1 MSLFSIIPEE
11 LFSILASPNRRLYAD
26 ALDVLYR
33 VYQDNLKIS
42 EDLLYSALRSN
53 LENQLANA
61 SFEGEDINEEELRD
75 ISGRARFL
83 IRKLQGK
90 GWIEKERDRD
100 FKEYINV
107 PQYSG
112 KLMELLYELSNP
124 TTARGYSYVYGT
136 YSTLKVAN
144 ETGGPY
150 EKMEAVYSAHH
161 NTTELINLLRSVYH
175 NVKHYFQLQT
185 ELYDVNLVLASHFD
199 DFGQRVMES
208 YIRPLKIKDSVP
220 KYRVPIQS
228 TLEQWQADPD
238 LMSAMTEAALRDK
251 RGPDALSCRT
261 DLLSK
266 MFWIKERYDRLQ
278 REYLDEI
285 DGQVRRYTRATTQ
298 KIENLTNRDQNI
310 RGNIGFLLEAIAR
323 SPRDGDLIDQIQPV
337 FQLSRQSYLSDKSL
351 WTRKR
356 PSKREIKAPVFIEEE
371 PLPEQM
377 ETELLELTRSR
388 YGKATVRAYMEDLF
402 SGKSEL
408 SSDRMTMSDD
418 HDYIMQ
424 QLAVLNSDDRDSF
437 YAVKDLGGSVERD
450 GYTTPRIVFYRKGK
464 R

>member
-1 MSLFSIIPEE
+1 MSLFSMIPED

-42 EDLLYSALRSN
+42 EDLLYSAIRSN

-75 ISGRARFL
+75 ISGRARYL

-100 FKEYINV
+100 LKEYINV

-112 KLMELLYELSNP
+112 KLLELLYTLSNP
-124 TTARGYSYVYGT
+124 TTSRGYSYVYGT
-136 YSTLKVAN
+136 YSTLKVAD

-150 EKMEAVYSAHH
+150 EKMEAVYSAYH

-208 YIRPLKIKDSVP
+208 YIKPLKIKDSVP

-228 TLEQWQADPD
+228 TLEQWQADPG
-238 LMSAMTEAALRDK
+238 LISAMAEAALRDK
-251 RGPDALSCRT
+251 RGPNAEACRT

-310 RGNIGFLLEAIAR
+310 RGNIGFLLEAMAR
-323 SPRDGDLIDQIQPV
+323 RPRDGELINKIQSV
-337 FQLSRQSYLSDKSL
+337 FQLSQQSYLSDKSL

-356 PSKREIKAPVFIEEE
+356 PSKREIQAPVFIEEE
-371 PLPEQM
+371 ALPEQM
-377 ETELLELTRSR
+377 ETELLALTRSR
-388 YGKATVRAYMEDLF
+388 YGKATVRAYMEDLL
-402 SGKSEL
+402 SGKTEL
-408 SSDRMTMSDD
+408 SSEQMTLSDD

-424 QLAVLNSDDRDSF
+424 QLAVLNSDDRGSF
-437 YAVKDLGGSVERD
+437 YTVKDLGGSVERD